1 MLAFSVLTPYYNEE
15 VIFSKHQLKE
25 ENEDGVTI
33 LFYLQRIF
41 PGTVRM
47 FYKPCN
53 HNITDIGY
61 CAMHIQ
67 YGFVSSKLL

>member
-41 PGTVRM
+41 PGIERILCRDHVSL
-47 FYKPCN
+47 
-53 HNITDIGY
+53 
-61 CAMHIQ
+61 
-67 YGFVSSKLL
+67 FVFDNP

>member
-15 VIFSKHQLKE
+15 VIFSKQQLKE

-41 PGTVRM
+41 PGTVKKS
-47 FYKPCN
+47 Y
-53 HNITDIGY
+53 
-61 CAMHIQ
+61 
-67 YGFVSSKLL
+67 

>member
-15 VIFSKHQLKE
+15 VIYSKQQLKE

-41 PGTVRM
+41 PGTAR
-47 FYKPCN
+47 N
-53 HNITDIGY
+53 HRNWRSAYI
-61 CAMHIQ
+61 
-67 YGFVSSKLL
+67 SLLII

>member
-15 VIFSKHQLKE
+15 VIFSKQQLKE

-41 PGTVRM
+41 PGTVRKS
-47 FYKPCN
+47 YKLEFIIC
-53 HNITDIGY
+53 
-61 CAMHIQ
+61 
-67 YGFVSSKLL
+67 VSNSYMQFT